1 MLLAVLDPLRL
12 SIRNHLPGDRRP
24 GGRPGR
30 PAPRGW
36 PRSLG
41 RRPRPPSSSFVA
53 GAVALG
59 HDLAL
64 VDPALDADPAGRGL
78 GLDEAVVDVG
88 AQRVQRDAAVGVA
101 LGARHLGAA
110 EAAGDLDLDALG
122 AGAHGGGER
131 ALHRAAEGDAVL
143 ELLGDRLGDQLRVE
157 LGALDLADVDADR
170 LAGDLVELAA
180 QRVDL
185 GAGLAD
191 HDAGAG
197 GVDVDGD
204 LAPLLADLDVGEAGM
219 GELAPRCGRGSSTSS
234 TSASAKLRSSN
245 QFDFQSWM

>member
-1 MLLAVLDPLRL
+1 MARSL
-12 SIRNHLPGDRRP
+12 
-24 GGRPGR
+24 R
-30 PAPRGW
+30 PAAAAAEV
-36 PRSLG
+36 L
-41 RRPRPPSSSFVA
+41 VAA

-64 VDPALDADPAGRGL
+64 VDPALDADPAGRGPR
-78 GLDEAVVDVG
+78 LDEAVVDVG

-110 EAAGDLDLDALG
+110 EAAGDLDLDALR

-170 LAGDLVELAA
+170 LAGELVELAA
-180 QRVDL
+180 QGVDL

-191 HDAGAG
+191 HDAGTG
-197 GVDVDGD
+197 RVDVDGD
-204 LAPLLADLDVGEAGM
+204 LAALLADLDVGEPGM
-219 GELAPRCGRGSSTSS
+219 GELALDVAADRRRPRPARRRSCARRTSSTSS
-234 TSASAKLRSSN
+234 RGCTRLGSLRG
-245 QFDFQSWM
+245 